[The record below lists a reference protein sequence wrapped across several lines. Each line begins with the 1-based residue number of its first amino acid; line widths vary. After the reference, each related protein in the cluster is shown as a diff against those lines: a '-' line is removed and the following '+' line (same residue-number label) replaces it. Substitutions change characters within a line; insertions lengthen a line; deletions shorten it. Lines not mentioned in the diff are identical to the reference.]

1 MRNLSIAE
9 KRTVNKLLAVSKI
22 TNLVLAINMPKTV
35 IWELNKIQKNLLG
48 GVKTINLKHS
58 ISCNRHENGDLRKV
72 DILFKIKS
80 LNFPG

>member
-35 IWELNKIQKNLLG
+35 IRELNKIQK
-48 GVKTINLKHS
+48 
-58 ISCNRHENGDLRKV
+58 
-72 DILFKIKS
+72 
-80 LNFPG
+80 